1 MGPLAPPKKVVN
13 FPVPT
18 RGTVTTIVARKPE
31 CCQICKEPAVF
42 FVSSVR
48 DGQAGYYCPQCFSKH
63 GIGIGYGLAQVII
76 DGSCEV
82 NVRDDEID
90 VISSDTILK
99 IQLQRR

>member
-1 MGPLAPPKKVVN
+1 MGTLAPPKKVVN

-18 RGTVTTIVARKPE
+18 RGAVTTIVARSPQR
-31 CCQICKEPAVF
+31 CQMCNEPAVF
-42 FVSSVR
+42 FASSVR
-48 DGQAGYYCPQCFSKH
+48 DGQAGYFCPQCFSKH

-90 VISSDTILK
+90 VITNDTILK